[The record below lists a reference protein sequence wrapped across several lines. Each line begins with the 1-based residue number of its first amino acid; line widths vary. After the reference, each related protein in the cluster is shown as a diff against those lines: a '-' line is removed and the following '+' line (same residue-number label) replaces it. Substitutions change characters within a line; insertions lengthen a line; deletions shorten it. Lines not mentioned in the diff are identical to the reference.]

1 MAPSVVELSAEQPD
15 MATTPEPLGAQP
27 GTDDLLPTRRSLLGR
42 LKDWRDD
49 ASWQEFFDTY
59 WRLIY
64 SVALKAGL
72 SPVEAEEVVQDTVL
86 SVAKAM
92 RDFRY
97 DPKRGSFKGW
107 LLQLTG
113 WRITNHFNRR
123 TARRGPE
130 TAALPADASE
140 ADGATPDPTFAVP
153 PELERLWEAEWEENL
168 LHAALQR
175 VRAQVNPKQF
185 QIFDLYV
192 MKHKPAKEVRQFLG
206 VSATEVYLAKHRV
219 GRLIRKEAARLRE
232 RLL

>member
-1 MAPSVVELSAEQPD
+1 
-15 MATTPEPLGAQP
+15 MATTPDSLGAQP
-27 GTDDLLPTRRSLLGR
+27 GTDDLLPTRRSLLSR

-64 SVALKAGL
+64 NVARKAGL
-72 SPVEAEEVVQDTVL
+72 SPLEAEEVVQDTVL

-92 RDFRY
+92 RSFRY
-97 DPKRGSFKGW
+97 DRQRGSFKGW

-123 TARRGPE
+123 TARGGQGM
-130 TAALPADASE
+130 AALPPDAS
-140 ADGATPDPTFAVP
+140 APDDTTPAPTFAVA
-153 PELERLWEAEWEENL
+153 PELEGLWEAEWEENL

-192 MKHKPAKEVRQFLG
+192 LKQKPAREVRQFLG
-206 VSATEVYLAKHRV
+206 VSTTEVYLAKHRV

-232 RLL
+232 RLI